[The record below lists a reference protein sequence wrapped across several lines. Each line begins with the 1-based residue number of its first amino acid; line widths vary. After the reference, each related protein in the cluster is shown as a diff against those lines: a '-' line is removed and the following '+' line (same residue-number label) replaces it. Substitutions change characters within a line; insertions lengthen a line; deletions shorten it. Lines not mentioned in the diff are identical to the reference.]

1 MQDFV
6 NEKSSKTVSPQ
17 KEEMKLEVVPEEKP
31 TIDNFSSENE
41 LNGEWIDDF
50 SREILGNNEEQM

>member
-1 MQDFV
+1 LQDFV

-41 LNGEWIDDF
+41 LNGE
-50 SREILGNNEEQM
+50 